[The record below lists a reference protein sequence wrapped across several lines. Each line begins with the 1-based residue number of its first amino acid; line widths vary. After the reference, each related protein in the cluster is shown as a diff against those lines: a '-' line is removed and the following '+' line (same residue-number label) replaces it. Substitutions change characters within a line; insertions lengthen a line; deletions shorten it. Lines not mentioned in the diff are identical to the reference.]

1 MKQFI
6 LANTV
11 VAKIPS
17 AGKVTTDGQVVIT
30 NTTGSDFM
38 QITVGHG
45 DTVVPDTFLVY
56 KKDLRWEKTS
66 YTEGTTFV
74 GTITCGFTSGK
85 FNETHIVISKLGAVF
100 NERNVW
106 TASGQGDSAS
116 AVATKLAANIN
127 MATATHGLTATASG
141 AVVTLKA
148 AAGDFTDYKIVGKNT
163 VIDLTNNQS
172 TESDATVAVTTKGKP
187 GVGDK
192 NDILNRLHACI
203 GDKGLGYTNVEA
215 MLDTTNFYLPAVAN
229 DLKCNIYT
237 LSFYNPRFDH
247 RIDEAL
253 FQKIHIAIPTTASAT
268 VLETALA
275 DKDTANKQE
284 SSAGPSTED

>member
-45 DTVVPDTFLVY
+45 DMVVPDTFLVY

-66 YTEGTTFV
+66 YAEGTTFV

-127 MATATHGLTATASG
+127 MATATHGLTASASG

-163 VIDLTNNQS
+163 VIDLTTNQS

-192 NDILNRLHACI
+192 TDILNRLHACI

-215 MLDTTNFYLPAVAN
+215 LLDTTNFYLPAIAN

-237 LSFYNPRFDH
+237 LSFYNPRYDH

-284 SSAGPSTED
+284 SSAGPSTEE

>member
-56 KKDLRWEKTS
+56 KKDLRWEKTN
-66 YTEGTTFV
+66 YAAGTTFV

-85 FNETHIVISKLGAVF
+85 FNETHVVISKLGAVF

-106 TASGQGDSAS
+106 TVSGQGNSAS
-116 AVATKLAANIN
+116 AIAAKLASNIN
-127 MATATHGLTATASG
+127 KSTATHGLTATVSG
-141 AVVTLKA
+141 AVVTLSA
-148 AAGDFTDYKIVGKNT
+148 AAGDFTDYKIIGKNT
-163 VIDLTNNQS
+163 VIDLTTNQS
-172 TESDATVAVTTKGKP
+172 TESDAVVAVTTKGKP
-187 GVGDK
+187 GIGDK
-192 NDILNRLHACI
+192 TDILNRAHACI
-203 GDKGLGYTNVEA
+203 GDKGVGYTNVEA
-215 MLDTTNFYLPAVAN
+215 MLDTTNFYLPSLADDA
-229 DLKCNIYT
+229 KYNIYT
-237 LSFYNPRFDH
+237 LTFYNPRFDH

-268 VLETALA
+268 ILETAIA

-284 SSAGPSTED
+284 SSAGPSTEE

>member
-30 NTTGSDFM
+30 NTAGSDFM

-45 DTVVPDTFLVY
+45 DMVVPDTFLVY

-66 YTEGTTFV
+66 YAEGTTFV

-85 FNETHIVISKLGAVF
+85 FNETHIVISKLGTVF

-127 MATATHGLTATASG
+127 MATATHGLTASASG

-163 VIDLTNNQS
+163 VIDLTTNQS

-192 NDILNRLHACI
+192 TDILNRLHACI

-237 LSFYNPRFDH
+237 LSFYNPRYDH

-253 FQKIHIAIPTTASAT
+253 FQKIHIAIPTTVAAT

-284 SSAGPSTED
+284 SSAGPSTEE

>member
-11 VAKIPS
+11 VAKIPTS
-17 AGKVTTDGQVVIT
+17 GKVTTDGQVVIT
-30 NTTGSDFM
+30 NTAGSDFM

-45 DTVVPDTFLVY
+45 DMVVPDTFLVY

-66 YTEGTTFV
+66 YAEGTTFV

-148 AAGDFTDYKIVGKNT
+148 ATGDFTDYKIVGKNT
-163 VIDLTNNQS
+163 VIDLTTNQS

-192 NDILNRLHACI
+192 ADILNRAHACI

-215 MLDTTNFYLPAVAN
+215 LLDTTNFYLPSVAN
-229 DLKCNIYT
+229 DIKCNIYT
-237 LSFYNPRFDH
+237 LSFYNPRYDH

-284 SSAGPSTED
+284 SSAGPSTEE

>member
-30 NTTGSDFM
+30 NTAGSDFM

-45 DTVVPDTFLVY
+45 DMVVPDTFLVY

-66 YTEGTTFV
+66 YAEGTTFV

-85 FNETHIVISKLGAVF
+85 FNETHIVISKLGTVF

-163 VIDLTNNQS
+163 VIDLTTNQS

-192 NDILNRLHACI
+192 ADILNRVHACI

-215 MLDTTNFYLPAVAN
+215 LLDTTNFYLPSVAN
-229 DLKCNIYT
+229 DIKCNIYT
-237 LSFYNPRFDH
+237 LSFYNPRYDH

-284 SSAGPSTED
+284 SSAGPSTEE

>member
-45 DTVVPDTFLVY
+45 DMVVPDTFLVY

-66 YTEGTTFV
+66 YAEGTTFV

-163 VIDLTNNQS
+163 VIDLTTNQS

-192 NDILNRLHACI
+192 TDILNRLHACI

-237 LSFYNPRFDH
+237 LSFYNPRYDH

-284 SSAGPSTED
+284 SSAGPSTEG

>member
-30 NTTGSDFM
+30 NTAGSDFM

-45 DTVVPDTFLVY
+45 DMVVPDTFLVY

-66 YTEGTTFV
+66 YAEGTTFA

-163 VIDLTNNQS
+163 VIDLTTNQS

-192 NDILNRLHACI
+192 ADILNRVHACI

-215 MLDTTNFYLPAVAN
+215 LLDTTNFYLPSVAN
-229 DLKCNIYT
+229 DIKCNIYT
-237 LSFYNPRFDH
+237 LSFYNPRYDH

-284 SSAGPSTED
+284 SSAGPSTEE

>member
-30 NTTGSDFM
+30 NTAGSDFM

-45 DTVVPDTFLVY
+45 DMVVPDTFLVY

-66 YTEGTTFV
+66 YAEGTTFV

-163 VIDLTNNQS
+163 VIDLTTNQS

-192 NDILNRLHACI
+192 TDILNRLHACI

-215 MLDTTNFYLPAVAN
+215 LLDTTNFYLPSVAN
-229 DLKCNIYT
+229 DIKCNIYT
-237 LSFYNPRFDH
+237 LSFYNPRYDH

-284 SSAGPSTED
+284 SSAGPSTEE

>member
-56 KKDLRWEKTS
+56 KKDLRWEKTN
-66 YTEGTTFV
+66 YAAGTTFV

-85 FNETHIVISKLGAVF
+85 FNETHVVISKLGAVF

-106 TASGQGDSAS
+106 TVSGQGNSAS
-116 AVATKLAANIN
+116 AIATKLASNIN
-127 MATATHGLTATASG
+127 KSTATHGLTATVSG

-163 VIDLTNNQS
+163 VIDLTTNQS
-172 TESDATVAVTTKGKP
+172 TESDAVVAVTTKGKP

-192 NDILNRLHACI
+192 ADILNRVHACI
-203 GDKGLGYTNVEA
+203 GDKGVGYTNVEA
-215 MLDTTNFYLPAVAN
+215 MLDTTNFYLPSLADDV
-229 DLKCNIYT
+229 KYNIYT
-237 LSFYNPRFDH
+237 LTFYNPRFDH

-275 DKDTANKQE
+275 DKDIANKQE
-284 SSAGPSTED
+284 SSAGPSAEE

>member
-11 VAKIPS
+11 VAQIPS
-17 AGKVTTDGQVVIT
+17 SGKVTTDGQVVVT
-30 NTTGSDFM
+30 NTTGADFL

-56 KKDLRWEKTS
+56 KKDLRWEKTA
-66 YTEGTTFV
+66 YAAGTTFV
-74 GTITCGFTSGK
+74 GTVTCGFTSGK
-85 FNETHIVISKLGAVF
+85 FNETHVVISKMGAVF

-106 TASGQGDSAS
+106 TASGQGASAS
-116 AVATKLAANIN
+116 AIAAKLAANIN
-127 MATATHGLTATASG
+127 MATATHGLTATVSG

-148 AAGDFTDYKIVGKNT
+148 AAGDFTDYSLVAKNT
-163 VIDLTNNQS
+163 VIDLTTNVA

-192 NDILNRLHACI
+192 TDVLNRMHACL
-203 GDKGLGYTNVEA
+203 GDKGLGYTDTEA
-215 MLDTTNFYLPAVAN
+215 MLNTQNFYLPALADN
-229 DLKCNIYT
+229 LQCNIYT
-237 LSFYNPRFDH
+237 LTFYNPRYDH

-253 FQKIHIAIPTTASAT
+253 FQKIHIALPTSASAT

-284 SSAGPSTED
+284 SSEGPSTGA

>member
-11 VAKIPS
+11 VASIPS
-17 AGKVTTDGQVVIT
+17 GGKVTTDGQVVIT
-30 NTTGSDFM
+30 NTTGADFL

-45 DTVVPDTFLVY
+45 DMIVPDTFLVY
-56 KKDLRWEKTS
+56 KKDLRWDKTA
-66 YTEGTTFV
+66 YAAGTTFV
-74 GTITCGFTSGK
+74 GTVTCGFTSGK
-85 FNETHIVISKLGAVF
+85 FNETHVVISKLGAVF

-106 TASGQGDSAS
+106 TASGQGGSAS
-116 AVATKLAANIN
+116 AIATKLAANIN
-127 MATATHGLTATASG
+127 MSTATHGLTATASG

-163 VIDLTNNQS
+163 VIDLTTNES

-187 GVGDK
+187 GIGDK
-192 NDILNRLHACI
+192 ADILNRAHACI
-203 GDKGLGYTNVEA
+203 GDKGVGYTNVEA
-215 MLDTTNFYLPAVAN
+215 MLDTTNFYLPSLADDA
-229 DLKCNIYT
+229 KYNIYT
-237 LSFYNPRFDH
+237 LTFYNPRFDH
-247 RIDEAL
+247 RVDEAL

-275 DKDTANKQE
+275 DKDAANKQE
-284 SSAGPSTED
+284 SSAGPAKGE

>member
-17 AGKVTTDGQVVIT
+17 GGKVTTDGQVVIT

-66 YTEGTTFV
+66 YAEGTTFV

-85 FNETHIVISKLGAVF
+85 FNETHVVISKLGAVF

-106 TASGQGDSAS
+106 TVSGQGNSAS
-116 AVATKLAANIN
+116 AIATKLASNIN
-127 MATATHGLTATASG
+127 KSTATHGLTATVSG
-141 AVVTLKA
+141 AVVTLSA
-148 AAGDFTDYKIVGKNT
+148 AAGDFTDYKIIGKNT
-163 VIDLTNNQS
+163 VIDLTTNQS
-172 TESDATVAVTTKGKP
+172 TESDAVVAVTTKGKP

-192 NDILNRLHACI
+192 ADILNCVHACI
-203 GDKGLGYTNVEA
+203 GDKGVGYTNVEA
-215 MLDTTNFYLPAVAN
+215 MLDTTNFYLPSLADDA
-229 DLKCNIYT
+229 KYNIYT
-237 LSFYNPRFDH
+237 LTFYNPRYDH

-284 SSAGPSTED
+284 SSTGPSIED

>member
-30 NTTGSDFM
+30 NTAGSDFM

-45 DTVVPDTFLVY
+45 DMVVPDTFLVY

-66 YTEGTTFV
+66 YAEGTTFV

-163 VIDLTNNQS
+163 VIDLTTNQS

-192 NDILNRLHACI
+192 TDILNRLHACI

-229 DLKCNIYT
+229 DIKCNIYT
-237 LSFYNPRFDH
+237 LSFYNPRYDH

-284 SSAGPSTED
+284 SSAGPSTEE

>member
-45 DTVVPDTFLVY
+45 DMVVPDTFLVY

-66 YTEGTTFV
+66 YAEGTTFV

-163 VIDLTNNQS
+163 VIDLTTNQS

-192 NDILNRLHACI
+192 ADILNRLHACI

-215 MLDTTNFYLPAVAN
+215 MLDTTNFYLPTVAN
-229 DLKCNIYT
+229 DIKCNIYT
-237 LSFYNPRFDH
+237 LSFYNPRYDH

-284 SSAGPSTED
+284 SSAGPSTEE

>member
-45 DTVVPDTFLVY
+45 DMVVPDTFLVY

-66 YTEGTTFV
+66 YAEGTTFV

-148 AAGDFTDYKIVGKNT
+148 AAGNFTDYKIVGKNT

-192 NDILNRLHACI
+192 ADILNRLHACI

-237 LSFYNPRFDH
+237 LSFYNPRYDH

>member
-30 NTTGSDFM
+30 NTAGSDFM

-45 DTVVPDTFLVY
+45 DMVVPDTFLVY

-66 YTEGTTFV
+66 YAEGTTFV

-85 FNETHIVISKLGAVF
+85 FNETHIVISKLGTVF

-163 VIDLTNNQS
+163 VIDLTTNQS

-192 NDILNRLHACI
+192 ADILNRVHACI

-215 MLDTTNFYLPAVAN
+215 LLDTTNFYLPSVAN
-229 DLKCNIYT
+229 DIKCNIYT
-237 LSFYNPRFDH
+237 LSFYNPRYDH

>member
-11 VAKIPS
+11 VAKIPTS
-17 AGKVTTDGQVVIT
+17 GKVTTDGQVVIT
-30 NTTGSDFM
+30 NTAGSDFM

-56 KKDLRWEKTS
+56 KKDLRWEKTN
-66 YTEGTTFV
+66 YAAGTTFV

-85 FNETHIVISKLGAVF
+85 FNETHVVISKLGAVF

-106 TASGQGDSAS
+106 TVSGQGNSAS
-116 AVATKLAANIN
+116 AIATKLASNIN
-127 MATATHGLTATASG
+127 KSTATHGLTATVSG
-141 AVVTLKA
+141 AVVTLSA
-148 AAGDFTDYKIVGKNT
+148 AAGDFTDYKIIGKNT
-163 VIDLTNNQS
+163 VIDLTTNQS
-172 TESDATVAVTTKGKP
+172 TESDAVVAVTTKGKP

-192 NDILNRLHACI
+192 TDILNRAHACI
-203 GDKGLGYTNVEA
+203 GDKGVGYTNVEA
-215 MLDTTNFYLPAVAN
+215 MLDTTNFYLPSLADDA
-229 DLKCNIYT
+229 KYNIYT
-237 LSFYNPRFDH
+237 LTFYNPRFDH

-284 SSAGPSTED
+284 SSTGPSTEE

>member
-30 NTTGSDFM
+30 NTAGSDFM

-45 DTVVPDTFLVY
+45 DTVLPDTFLVY

-66 YTEGTTFV
+66 YAEGTTFV
-74 GTITCGFTSGK
+74 STITCGFTSGK

-141 AVVTLKA
+141 AVITLKA

-163 VIDLTNNQS
+163 VIDLTTNQS

-192 NDILNRLHACI
+192 TDILNRLHACI

-237 LSFYNPRFDH
+237 LSFYNPRYDH

-284 SSAGPSTED
+284 SSAGPSTEE

>member
-66 YTEGTTFV
+66 YAEDTTFV

-106 TASGQGDSAS
+106 TVSGQGDSAS

-148 AAGDFTDYKIVGKNT
+148 AAGDFTDYKIIGKNT
-163 VIDLTNNQS
+163 VIDLTTNQS

-192 NDILNRLHACI
+192 ADILNRLHACI

-215 MLDTTNFYLPAVAN
+215 LLDTTNFYLPAVAN

-237 LSFYNPRFDH
+237 LSFYNPRYDH
-247 RIDEAL
+247 RIDEVL

-268 VLETALA
+268 ILETALA

-284 SSAGPSTED
+284 SSTGPSTEE

>member
-45 DTVVPDTFLVY
+45 DMVVPDTFLVY

-66 YTEGTTFV
+66 YAEGTTFV

-85 FNETHIVISKLGAVF
+85 FNETHIVISKLGTVF

-163 VIDLTNNQS
+163 VIDLTTNQS

-192 NDILNRLHACI
+192 TDILNRLHACI

-237 LSFYNPRFDH
+237 LSFYNPRYDH

-284 SSAGPSTED
+284 SSAGPSTEE

>member
-30 NTTGSDFM
+30 NTAGSDFM

-45 DTVVPDTFLVY
+45 DMVVPDTFLVY

-66 YTEGTTFV
+66 YAEGTTFV

-85 FNETHIVISKLGAVF
+85 FNETHIVISKLGAIF

-163 VIDLTNNQS
+163 VIDLTTNQS

-192 NDILNRLHACI
+192 ADILNRLHACI

-237 LSFYNPRFDH
+237 LSFYNPRYDH

-284 SSAGPSTED
+284 SSAGPSTEE

>member
-30 NTTGSDFM
+30 NTAGSDFM

-45 DTVVPDTFLVY
+45 DMVVPDTFLVY

-66 YTEGTTFV
+66 YAEGTTFV
-74 GTITCGFTSGK
+74 GTITCGFTLGK

-192 NDILNRLHACI
+192 ADILNRLHACI
-203 GDKGLGYTNVEA
+203 SDKGIGYTNVEA

-237 LSFYNPRFDH
+237 LSFYNPRYDH

-284 SSAGPSTED
+284 SSAGPSTEE

>member
-45 DTVVPDTFLVY
+45 DMVVPDTFLVY

-66 YTEGTTFV
+66 YAEGTTFV

-141 AVVTLKA
+141 AVITLKA

-163 VIDLTNNQS
+163 VIDLTTNQS

-192 NDILNRLHACI
+192 TDILNRLHACI

-237 LSFYNPRFDH
+237 LSFYNPRYDH

-284 SSAGPSTED
+284 SSAGPSTEE

>member
-30 NTTGSDFM
+30 NATGSDFM

-45 DTVVPDTFLVY
+45 DMVIPDTFLVY

-66 YTEGTTFV
+66 YAEGTTFV

-163 VIDLTNNQS
+163 VIDLTTNQS

-192 NDILNRLHACI
+192 TDILNRLHACI

-229 DLKCNIYT
+229 DIKCNIYT
-237 LSFYNPRFDH
+237 LSFYNPRYDH

-253 FQKIHIAIPTTASAT
+253 FQKIHIAVPTTVAAT
-268 VLETALA
+268 ILETALA

-284 SSAGPSTED
+284 SSAGPSTEE

>member
-56 KKDLRWEKTS
+56 KKDLRWEKTN
-66 YTEGTTFV
+66 YAAGTTFV
-74 GTITCGFTSGK
+74 GTITCDFTSGK
-85 FNETHIVISKLGAVF
+85 FNETHVVISKLGAVF

-106 TASGQGDSAS
+106 TVSGQGNSAS
-116 AVATKLAANIN
+116 AIATKLASNIN
-127 MATATHGLTATASG
+127 KSTATHGLTATVSG
-141 AVVTLKA
+141 AVVTLSA
-148 AAGDFTDYKIVGKNT
+148 AAGDFTDYKIIGKNT
-163 VIDLTNNQS
+163 VIDLTTNQS
-172 TESDATVAVTTKGKP
+172 TESDAVVAVTTKGKP

-215 MLDTTNFYLPAVAN
+215 MLDTTNFYLPTVAN
-229 DLKCNIYT
+229 DIKCNIYT
-237 LSFYNPRFDH
+237 LSFYNPRYDH

-284 SSAGPSTED
+284 SSAGPSTEE

>member
-30 NTTGSDFM
+30 NTAGSDFM

-45 DTVVPDTFLVY
+45 DMVVPDTFLVY

-66 YTEGTTFV
+66 YAEGTTFV

-141 AVVTLKA
+141 AVITLKA

-163 VIDLTNNQS
+163 VIDLTTNQS

-192 NDILNRLHACI
+192 TDILNRLHACI

-215 MLDTTNFYLPAVAN
+215 MLDTTNVYLPTVAN

-237 LSFYNPRFDH
+237 LSFYNPRYDH

-284 SSAGPSTED
+284 SSAGPSTEE

>member
-30 NTTGSDFM
+30 NTAGSDFM

-45 DTVVPDTFLVY
+45 DTVIPDTFLVY
-56 KKDLRWEKTS
+56 KKDLRWEKTN
-66 YTEGTTFV
+66 YAAGTTFV
-74 GTITCGFTSGK
+74 GTITCDFTSGK
-85 FNETHIVISKLGAVF
+85 FNETHVVISKLGAVF

-116 AVATKLAANIN
+116 AVATKLASNIN
-127 MATATHGLTATASG
+127 KSTATHGLTATVSG
-141 AVVTLKA
+141 AVVTLSA
-148 AAGDFTDYKIVGKNT
+148 AAGDFTDYKIIGKNT
-163 VIDLTNNQS
+163 VIDLTTNQS
-172 TESDATVAVTTKGKP
+172 TESDAVVAVTTKGKP

-192 NDILNRLHACI
+192 VDILNRLHACI
-203 GDKGLGYTNVEA
+203 GDKGVGYTNVEA
-215 MLDTTNFYLPAVAN
+215 MLDTTNFYLPSLADDA
-229 DLKCNIYT
+229 KYNIYT
-237 LSFYNPRFDH
+237 LTFYNPRYDH
-247 RIDEAL
+247 RIDETL

-284 SSAGPSTED
+284 SSAGPSIED

>member
-30 NTTGSDFM
+30 NTAGSDFM

-45 DTVVPDTFLVY
+45 DMVVPDTFLVY

-66 YTEGTTFV
+66 YAEGTTFV

-163 VIDLTNNQS
+163 VIDLTTNQS

-192 NDILNRLHACI
+192 ADILNRLHACI

-237 LSFYNPRFDH
+237 LSFYNPRYDH

-284 SSAGPSTED
+284 SSAGPSTEE

>member
-45 DTVVPDTFLVY
+45 DTVLPDTFLVY
-56 KKDLRWEKTS
+56 KKDLRWEKTNYS
-66 YTEGTTFV
+66 AGTTFV

-127 MATATHGLTATASG
+127 MATATHGLTATVSG

-148 AAGDFTDYKIVGKNT
+148 AAGNFTDYKIVGKNT
-163 VIDLTNNQS
+163 VIDLTTNQS

-192 NDILNRLHACI
+192 TDILNRLHACI

-237 LSFYNPRFDH
+237 LSFYNPRYDH

-284 SSAGPSTED
+284 SSAGPSTEE

>member
-17 AGKVTTDGQVVIT
+17 TGKVTTDGQVVIT
-30 NTTGSDFM
+30 NTAGSDFM

-45 DTVVPDTFLVY
+45 DTVLPDTFLVY
-56 KKDLRWEKTS
+56 KKDLRWEKTN
-66 YTEGTTFV
+66 YAAGTNFV
-74 GTITCGFTSGK
+74 CEVTCGFTANK
-85 FNETHIVISKLGAVF
+85 YNETHIVIAKLGAVF

-106 TASGQGDSAS
+106 TVSGQGNSAS
-116 AVATKLAANIN
+116 AIATKLADNVN
-127 MATATHGLTATASG
+127 KSTATHGLTASASG

-148 AAGDFTDYKIVGKNT
+148 ATTDFTNYKIVGKNT
-163 VIDLTNNQS
+163 AIDLTTNAS
-172 TESDATVAVTTKGKP
+172 VEADVTVNVTTQGKP

-192 NDILNRLHACI
+192 TDVLNRLHACI

-215 MLDTTNFYLPAVAN
+215 MLDTTNFYLPAMA
-229 DLKCNIYT
+229 DDIKCNIYT
-237 LSFYNPRFDH
+237 LSFYNPRYDH

-253 FQKIHIAIPTTASAT
+253 FQKIHIAIPTTVTAT

-284 SSAGPSTED
+284 SSAGPSTEE

>member
-45 DTVVPDTFLVY
+45 DMVVPDTFLVY

-66 YTEGTTFV
+66 YAEGTTFV

-141 AVVTLKA
+141 AVITLKA

-163 VIDLTNNQS
+163 VIDLTTNQS

-192 NDILNRLHACI
+192 TDILNRLHACI

-237 LSFYNPRFDH
+237 LSFYNPRYDH

-253 FQKIHIAIPTTASAT
+253 FQKIHIAIPTTVAAT

-284 SSAGPSTED
+284 SSAGPSTEE